1 MKNVQ
6 GTTER
11 KMMQE
16 EGAKSSFKNPQIPTT
31 WSLRKDLKTK
41 DEPQNT
47 QVEMVVSSSIGPCK
61 GFFTTVTVQIRK
73 RPDRLF
79 RQP

>member
-16 EGAKSSFKNPQIPTT
+16 ERAKSSFKNPQIPIT
-31 WSLRKDLKTK
+31 WSSRKDLKTK

-47 QVEMVVSSSIGPCK
+47 QVVIVSSSIGPCK
-61 GFFTTVTVQIRK
+61 GFF
-73 RPDRLF
+73 LLL
-79 RQP
+79 